1 MGDGDDVQ
9 EEISQRAKARL
20 GTVLH
25 GKWQL
30 DSLLGIGGMAVVYA
44 ATHRNG
50 KRAAVK
56 VLHPEQSLSPTV
68 RARFLR
74 EGYVANKVDHPGAVS
89 ILDDDLAEDGSYFL
103 VMELL
108 EGDVID
114 ARIQG
119 GGTMPLGDVLA
130 ITDQV
135 LDVLAAAHAKNIIHR
150 DLKPQNL
157 FLTRDGTVKV
167 LDFGIARLR
176 ELSTA
181 AHVPGATTSSTM
193 GTPAFM
199 PPEQARGRWAEV
211 DAQSDIWAV
220 GATMFTL
227 ITGRYVHEA
236 PTVNEQLLAAM
247 TVPAP
252 ALASVAPDVPPAVAA
267 IVDRALEYLCDERWS
282 SAREMQ
288 AAVREAYQQITG
300 LVLSQSRQLLAG
312 RVSLST
318 FDPENAQSVGE
329 AATISADPMVSTDRS
344 SKRKIPVARDSSAS
358 DSGAQRGAAISNH
371 GLRRSGLSTESLISV
386 PPSEGG
392 SIRVKRGATW
402 FMAGAALSVVAV
414 ASVFTA
420 SRHAPGDITA
430 SPGSVV
436 QGSVAPPPAVDPA
449 PSEPVRDALPLPQPP
464 LDPSGAAKI
473 ANVVAASASASAEAK
488 PPGLVKVKPPKVATS
503 ASAVP
508 SAAASAAPSP
518 SVDIFGRRR

>member
-1 MGDGDDVQ
+1 MGEGDEVL
-9 EEISQRAKARL
+9 EEIAQRAKARL

-114 ARIQG
+114 ARVRDG
-119 GGTMPLGDVLA
+119 NTMPLGDVLA

-176 ELSTA
+176 ELSGA
-181 AHVPGATTSSTM
+181 AHAGATTSSTM

-227 ITGRYVHEA
+227 LTGRHVHEA

-252 ALASVAPDVPPAVAA
+252 SLVSVAPDVPPSVAA
-267 IVDRALEYLCDERWS
+267 IVDRALQYLCDERWA

-288 AAVREAYQQITG
+288 TAVREAYQQVTG

-312 RVSLST
+312 RVSVSL
-318 FDPENAQSVGE
+318 FDPDNAQSVGE
-329 AATISADPMVSTDRS
+329 APTISADPMVSTDRS
-344 SKRKIPVARDSSAS
+344 SKRNVSSAS
-358 DSGAQRGAAISNH
+358 DSGAHKGSAISND
-371 GLRRSGLSTESLISV
+371 GARRSQVSSASLISV

-392 SIRVKRGATW
+392 SVRAKRGATW
-402 FMAGAALSVVAV
+402 FMAGAAISVVAV
-414 ASVFTA
+414 AIVFTA
-420 SRHAPGDITA
+420 SRHAPGDTA
-430 SPGSVV
+430 AIRGS
-436 QGSVAPPPAVDPA
+436 ATPPPADPVA
-449 PSEPVRDALPLPQPP
+449 SEPVRDPPPP
-464 LDPSGAAKI
+464 LDPAGVARI
-473 ANVVAASASASAEAK
+473 ANVVAAPASASAAPK
-488 PPGLVKVKPPKVATS
+488 ASGAPKVKPPKAATIPS
-503 ASAVP
+503 ASTAP
-508 SAAASAAPSP
+508 SAAASAPPSP

>member
-1 MGDGDDVQ
+1 MDDAL
-9 EEISQRAKARL
+9 EEISQRAKMRL

-74 EGYVANKVDHPGAVS
+74 EGYVANKVGHPGAVS

-108 EGDVID
+108 DGDVID
-114 ARIQG
+114 ARVG
-119 GGTMPLGDVLA
+119 RGETMPVGDVLA
-130 ITDQV
+130 IADQV

-176 ELSTA
+176 ELSEA
-181 AHVPGATTSSTM
+181 AHSGATTSSTM

-227 ITGRYVHEA
+227 LTGRFVHEA

-247 TVPAP
+247 TVPAQS
-252 ALASVAPDVPPAVAA
+252 LAVVAPDMPPSVVAV
-267 IVDRALEYLCDERWS
+267 VDRALEYLCDERWPD
-282 SAREMQ
+282 AREMQ
-288 AAVREAYQQITG
+288 TAVREAYQLVTG
-300 LVLSQSRQLLAG
+300 LVLSQSRQALAA
-312 RVSLST
+312 RASLST
-318 FDPENAQSVGE
+318 LDPALAQAVGE
-329 AATISADPMVSTDRS
+329 APTISADPMLSTDRS
-344 SKRKIPVARDSSAS
+344 SSRGASSARS
-358 DSGAQRGAAISNH
+358 DPGAKVGRIS
-371 GLRRSGLSTESLISV
+371 LATASLISV
-386 PPSEGG
+386 PPSVHGEV
-392 SIRVKRGATW
+392 RAKRGVTLLVL
-402 FMAGAALSVVAV
+402 AGALALAAVLAFTLGRGSAGGAAASGIAETVQTPHAQAV
-414 ASVFTA
+414 ASEIP
-420 SRHAPGDITA
+420 REP
-430 SPGSVV
+430 PL
-436 QGSVAPPPAVDPA
+436 PPPAL
-449 PSEPVRDALPLPQPP
+449 PSVATVK
-464 LDPSGAAKI
+464 S
-473 ANVVAASASASAEAK
+473 AAS
-488 PPGLVKVKPPKVATS
+488 PPHAISTIPKTPKVTPPPF
-503 ASAVP
+503 AS
-508 SAAASAAPSP
+508 SAAPPAS
-518 SVDIFGRRR
+518 SAVDIFGRRK